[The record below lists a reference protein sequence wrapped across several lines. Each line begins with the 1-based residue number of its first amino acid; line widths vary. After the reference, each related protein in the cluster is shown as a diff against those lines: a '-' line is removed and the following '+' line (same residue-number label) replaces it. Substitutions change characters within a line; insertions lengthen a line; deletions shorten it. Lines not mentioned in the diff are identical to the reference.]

1 MTTGTEI
8 AIVGMSGRFPEAE
21 NVRQFWEN
29 LKAGRESTWSPDNE
43 FSGTAQELESKGHW
57 VKVNSMIKNA
67 DTFDAAFFGF
77 NPREAEMTDPQH
89 RVFLECAWEAMEDA
103 GYRAG
108 DCLRHVGVFGGA
120 ALSGYIFSQLRE
132 GAHMLEI
139 LPAMIANDKDYLAT
153 RISYKLNLSGPS
165 LTVQCA
171 CSTSLAAIHLACQSL
186 VAGECDAALAGGIS
200 VAVPRIDR
208 YYYMPGALLSPDGRC
223 HAFDAKARGTTFAE
237 GVGVVMLMRLEDALR
252 DNYPI
257 HAVILG
263 SAINNDAGLKAGYT
277 APSIEGQMQVIRQAM
292 AVAGIEPSSV
302 SYVEG
307 HGTGTVIGDAVELT
321 ALTRVFRAS
330 TKKAGFCGLG
340 SVKTNI
346 GHLSTAAGVAGLIK
360 AALALEH
367 AVIPP
372 SLNFEEPNHDF
383 DLANSPFY
391 VNNRLVPWTAEENRP
406 RQAGVSSFGV
416 GGTNAHVILREPP
429 ARQSS
434 ASNRSWHLLPI
445 SARTDSALAAA
456 GENLRAYL
464 KQEDAAE
471 FADVVYTMQ
480 AGRRAFEHR
489 RAVICSDAEHAARA
503 LESLDSEFV
512 FTRRSKSGPPVIAF
526 AFPGQ
531 GSQYAGMGRELYRM
545 EPAFRE
551 HAELC
556 LKRLPGETGAKL
568 RKLLYEEEPSE
579 QANAAL
585 QSTALAQ
592 PALFITEYALGR
604 LLEAW
609 GIRPA
614 ALIGHSVGE
623 YAAACLAE
631 AMSLED
637 AVRLI
642 AVRGQLMQ
650 SMERG
655 GMLSVA
661 LPAEELSLMI
671 NGKVN
676 VAAINAP
683 RQCVASGELEEIA
696 SLERLLAEKDV
707 PARRLRTSHAFHSH
721 LMEPMLESLTREA
734 AAIRFRKPRTPF
746 VSNLTGTFVT
756 YEQLAD
762 PSSWAQQV
770 RQPVLFARGIEALVE
785 RGINLILE
793 VGPGRSLSTL
803 ARMCGVETRGVSLVE
818 TLPEAGGATQ
828 ETFALTKSL
837 AKLWLN
843 GAAIEWGG
851 LYRAEKRLRISLPT
865 YPFER
870 QRYWHEL
877 EGVQAR
883 QSDFGK
889 MAEAEDW
896 FYVPVWKRTS
906 SISQAAQSEPAG
918 PRMTLVFCD
927 SLGIG
932 RQIAECLR
940 LSGTEVITV
949 EADAAFR
956 KVSRDHYTLNPAERN
971 DYALLTEQL
980 AEEGQIPGH
989 VIHCWSLE
997 SRRNAVDDGET
1008 DFRNCQELG
1017 LFSLHRLHRALQKM
1031 KGADKLLFDV
1041 VSTGLFDVVGNE
1053 RLIPANA
1060 PLLAFCKVTPQE
1072 NQSVRCRV
1080 MDLAW
1085 NEHDDL
1091 SDGALA
1097 ESLSRD
1103 LAANPEELATA
1114 FRNGFRWVQSFES
1127 GVAKGLGKKAS
1138 RLKHAGVYLITG
1150 GLGSIG
1156 LTLAGHLAAKWGA
1169 RMVLT
1174 GRTAFPEKSEW
1185 PLYLENGPDKAIKMK
1200 IRRLQEMETG
1210 GGEVWVRQANVASEA
1225 EMAAARD
1232 FVLEKYGRLDGVIFA
1247 AGSTSLHNP
1256 AFQDGGLEDECEAHF
1271 ESKAYG
1277 LMVMERVLREM
1288 KLDFFVVLSS
1298 LSTVLGGLGHLPY
1311 SAANHATDVLTC
1323 RRNRLRADGW
1333 TTVDWDAWQF
1343 ETSGAGQSETL
1354 AALNRFSMRPEEGA
1368 QAFELL
1374 LKMPPRTQVVI
1385 STGDLQSRLEDWI
1398 KLRAVRAE
1406 ETKKQSGH
1414 AYGRPELSTPYEE
1427 PQGDLERQIA
1437 NIWQSALAIDR
1448 VGRHDDFFEL
1458 GGHSLIAIQMMSQ
1471 MHRIFGIDFPI
1482 ERAFEAVTVSKAA
1495 RVLDELLTEKI
1506 ESLTEEEAT
1515 ALLKQASALEGNLR
1529 HD

>member
-21 NVRQFWEN
+21 NVQQFWEN
-29 LKAGRESTWSPDNE
+29 LKAGRESTWSADNE
-43 FSGTAQELESKGHW
+43 FSGTAEEMESKGHW
-57 VKVNSMIKNA
+57 VRVNSMIKNA
-67 DTFDAAFFGF
+67 DAFDAAFFGF

-89 RVFLECAWEAMEDA
+89 RLFLECAWEALEDA

-120 ALSGYIFSQLRE
+120 AMSGYIFSQLRE

-165 LTVQCA
+165 ITVQCA
-171 CSTSLAAIHLACQSL
+171 CSTSLAAVHLACQSL
-186 VAGECDAALAGGIS
+186 IAGECDAALAGGIS

-208 YYYMPGALLSPDGRC
+208 YYYLPGALLSPDGRC

-237 GVGVVMLMRLEDALR
+237 GIGVVMLMRLEDALK
-252 DNYPI
+252 DNHHIYS
-257 HAVILG
+257 VILG
-263 SAINNDAGLKAGYT
+263 SAVNNDAGLKAGYT
-277 APSIEGQMQVIRQAM
+277 APSIEGQMQVIRQAL

-307 HGTGTVIGDAVELT
+307 HGTGTMIGDAVELT

-330 TKKAGFCGLG
+330 TKQTGFCSLG
-340 SVKTNI
+340 SVKTNV

-360 AALALEH
+360 TALALEH

-372 SLNFEEPNHDF
+372 SLNFEAPNPDF
-383 DLANSPFY
+383 DFANSPFS
-391 VNNRLVPWTAEENRP
+391 VNTLLLPWTSEENRP
-406 RQAGVSSFGV
+406 RHAGVSSFGV
-416 GGTNAHVILREPP
+416 GGTNAHMILREPP

-434 ASNRSWHLLPI
+434 ASNRSWHLLPV

-456 GENLRAYL
+456 TENLRVYL
-464 KQEDAAE
+464 KKEGAAE

-489 RAVICSDAEHAARA
+489 RAVICSDAEHAASA

-512 FTRRSKSGPPVIAF
+512 FTRRTKSGPPTIAF

-545 EPAFRE
+545 EPVFRE

-556 LKRLPGETGAKL
+556 LALLPEEIGAKL
-568 RKLLYEEEPSE
+568 RNLLYVEEPSE
-579 QANAAL
+579 HANTAL
-585 QSTALAQ
+585 QGTAFAQ
-592 PALFITEYALGR
+592 PASFITQYALGR
-604 LLEAW
+604 LLESW

-614 ALIGHSVGE
+614 MLIGHSVGE

-631 AMSLED
+631 ALSLED
-637 AVRLI
+637 AVRLV

-661 LPAEELSLMI
+661 LPAEELSLLL

-683 RQCVASGELEEIA
+683 QQCVASGELEQIA
-696 SLERLLAEKDV
+696 RLERYLGEKGV
-707 PARRLRTSHAFHSH
+707 AVRRLRTSHAFHSYQ
-721 LMEPMLESLTREA
+721 MEPMLESFTREA
-734 AAIRFRKPRTPF
+734 AGIRFRKPRTPY
-746 VSNLTGTFVT
+746 VSNVTGTFVT
-756 YEQLAD
+756 YEQLTD
-762 PSSWAQQV
+762 PASWAQQV

-785 RGINLILE
+785 RGANLILE

-803 ARMCGVETRGVSLVE
+803 ARMCGVESRGVSLVE
-818 TLPEAGGATQ
+818 TLPEAGSQTQ

-843 GAAIEWGG
+843 GAAIEWAGV
-851 LYRAEKRLRISLPT
+851 YRTEKRLRVSLPT

-870 QRYWHEL
+870 QRYWQEL

-883 QSDFGK
+883 QSDLGK
-889 MAEAEDW
+889 MPELEDW
-896 FYVPVWKRTS
+896 FYAPVWKRTS
-906 SISQAAQSEPAG
+906 PISQIVSSEMAESRP
-918 PRMTLVFCD
+918 TLVFCD
-927 SLGIG
+927 SFGVG
-932 RQIAECLR
+932 RQIAEHLR
-940 LSGTEVITV
+940 SAGVEVVTV
-949 EADAAFR
+949 EAGAALE
-956 KVSRDHYTLNPAERN
+956 KVSRDRYTINPANN
-971 DYALLTEQL
+971 DDYPLLVGQL
-980 AEEGQIPGH
+980 AEQKQMPGH

-997 SRRNAVDDGET
+997 SSRNSATDGEA

-1017 LFSLHRLHRALQKM
+1017 LFSLHRLHRALQKA
-1031 KGADKLLFDV
+1031 KGADKLLVDV
-1041 VSTGLFDVVGNE
+1041 VSTGLFDVVGDE
-1053 RLIPANA
+1053 RLVPANA
-1060 PLLAFCKVTPQE
+1060 PLLAFCKVVPQE
-1072 NQSVRCRV
+1072 TQSVRCRV
-1080 MDLAW
+1080 MDVAW
-1085 NEHDDL
+1085 NEPSDL
-1091 SDGALA
+1091 SEGTLA
-1097 ESLSRD
+1097 AALSRD
-1103 LAANPEELATA
+1103 LAANPDELATA
-1114 FRNGFRWVQSFES
+1114 FRNGFRWVQSFEA
-1127 GVAKGLGKKAS
+1127 GIAKNLGKKAP
-1138 RLKHAGVYLITG
+1138 RLKRAGIYLITG
-1150 GLGSIG
+1150 GYGSIG
-1156 LTLAGHLAAKWGA
+1156 LTLAAHLATKWGA
-1169 RMVLT
+1169 RVVLT

-1185 PLYLENGPDKAIKMK
+1185 PLYLENGPDPAIKTK
-1200 IRRLQEMETG
+1200 IRRLQEMEAA
-1210 GGEVWVRQANVASEA
+1210 GGEVWVQQADVASEA
-1225 EMAAARD
+1225 EMTAARD
-1232 FVLEKYGRLDGVIFA
+1232 FVLEKYGRLDGVVFA
-1247 AGSTSLHNP
+1247 AGSTSLHNSVS
-1256 AFQDGGLEDECEAHF
+1256 QDGGFEEECEIHF
-1271 ESKAYG
+1271 RAKAYG
-1277 LMVMERVLREM
+1277 MMVIERVLREI
-1288 KLDFFVVLSS
+1288 KLDFLVVLSS

-1311 SAANHATDVLTC
+1311 SAANHAADILTC
-1323 RRNRLRADGW
+1323 RRNRSRSDGW
-1333 TTVDWDAWQF
+1333 TAVDWDAWQF
-1343 ETSGAGQSETL
+1343 ETAGAGPSETL

-1368 QAFELL
+1368 RAFELL

-1385 STGDLQSRLEDWI
+1385 STGNLQSRLEDWI
-1398 KLRAVRAE
+1398 KLRTVRNE
-1406 ETKKQSGH
+1406 ETKKQNAG

-1427 PQGDLERQIA
+1427 PQGDLEQQIA
-1437 NIWQSALAIDR
+1437 KIWQSALAIDR

-1495 RVLDELLTEKI
+1495 RVIDELLTTKI

-1515 ALLKQASALEGNLR
+1515 ALLKQASALEGDLR